1 MRGLTT
7 PQLNTYDLGGF
18 WDEMF
23 ESDGRVR
30 EHYAPLA
37 QRLATLS
44 SSDVARR
51 QHAADLSFEARGITF
66 AVNQDPNGIEKIIP
80 FDLIPRIVTPAEWHL
95 IERGLEQRVRA
106 LNLFL
111 HDIYHEQRILR
122 TELVPAELVLGSRGY
137 RREFRGVDVPLGVYT
152 HIVGSDL
159 VRDHTGRFF
168 VLEDN
173 LRTPSGVSYLLEN
186 RRVLK
191 RVWPQIFQDHDV
203 RPVEGYPQEL
213 LEVLRSV
220 AQPTAEAPTVVLL
233 TPGVHNSAFFEHA
246 FLAKAMGIEMVQ
258 GSDLFV
264 DDAIV
269 YMRTTTGR
277 RRVDVIYRRI
287 DDDFL
292 DPLAFRHDSLLG
304 VPGLLATYRMG
315 RVSLANAIGT
325 GVADDKAVYAYVPT
339 IIKYYLGEDEI
350 LPNVKTYVCDDPTE
364 RAYVLEHI
372 GDLVVKSVNASGGYG
387 MLIGPHATRAE
398 HEEFRARVRADP
410 RGYIAQPVIA
420 LSRHPSW
427 NGDHL
432 EGRHVDLRP
441 FVLFGRNV
449 TVTPGGLTRVALRAG
464 SLVVNSSQGG
474 GAKDTWVLA

>member
-1 MRGLTT
+1 MKGLTT
-7 PQLNTYDLGGF
+7 PQLNAYDLGGF

-44 SSDVARR
+44 PSDVARR

-80 FDLIPRIVTPAEWHL
+80 FDLIPRIVTPAEWRL